1 MTATG
6 SLLPHASPAEHR
18 AATPAQAIVTGNADT
33 PGGREAAP
41 ARQQRLPDQ
50 IVRIANVLSTSSP
63 SPKELV
69 EVAPALTGRRFY
81 VREATQIA
89 VPRGRPLGRPERE
102 RTKAPRASSRVSTRV
117 GISRVKK
124 IVEVICCIL
133 HPIAVLL
140 IWCTVWFQKDLRFAE
155 KLLWAVV
162 SIVPFVPFLYVFTG
176 HDFL

>member
-1 MTATG
+1 M
-6 SLLPHASPAEHR
+6 
-18 AATPAQAIVTGNADT
+18 
-33 PGGREAAP
+33 
-41 ARQQRLPDQ
+41 
-50 IVRIANVLSTSSP
+50 
-63 SPKELV
+63 
-69 EVAPALTGRRFY
+69 
-81 VREATQIA
+81 
-89 VPRGRPLGRPERE
+89 
-102 RTKAPRASSRVSTRV
+102 
-117 GISRVKK
+117 KK